1 MNGVTKH
8 LAETYNVTTLNMFRY
23 WFFALTIILIN
34 SNSKSKTSIVQ
45 TANSKRKFIQIFR
58 GSLLAIQMCFAH
70 YCFLELGLIETSA
83 IFAVSPL
90 FVTALAMAFLHE
102 KLNLQRI
109 IAIGLGFIGV
119 LIILRPGL
127 DVFDPISYIALV
139 CAFAYASYQILTRFV
154 SNYDSVSTSFFYTG
168 ISGALILS
176 LVGPFFFTDLKNFD
190 GLLILIIS
198 ILGTSAHYC
207 VIKAYQLSPA
217 SILQPFNYF
226 QLVFNTLIGIV
237 FFGEIIEI
245 AVLIGSL
252 IVVLA
257 GLYSFKST
265 QRDN

>member
-8 LAETYNVTTLNMFRY
+8 LAETYNVITLNMFRY

-34 SNSKSKTSIVQ
+34 SKNKTAIMQ
-45 TANSKRKFIQIFR
+45 TANSKRKLIQVFR
-58 GSLLAIQMCFAH
+58 GSLLAVQMCFAH

-90 FVTALAMAFLHE
+90 FVTALAIIFLHE
-102 KLNLQRI
+102 KLNLHRT
-109 IAIGLGFIGV
+109 IAISAGFIGV

-127 DVFDPISYIALV
+127 DVFDPISYIALA
-139 CAFAYASYQILTRFV
+139 CAFGYASYQILTRFV
-154 SNYDSVSTSFFYTG
+154 SYYDSAGTSFFYTG

-176 LVGPFFFTDLKNFD
+176 LVGPFFFTDLENFD
-190 GLLILIIS
+190 WLLILIIS
-198 ILGTSAHYC
+198 FLGTSAHYF

-217 SILQPFNYF
+217 SILQPFNYL
-226 QLVFNTLIGIV
+226 QLVFNAIIGII
-237 FFGEIIEI
+237 FFGESIEI
-245 AVLIGSL
+245 SVLIGSL

-265 QRDN
+265 PRDN

>member
-8 LAETYNVTTLNMFRY
+8 LAETYNVIALNMFRY
-23 WFFALTIILIN
+23 WFFALTIILV
-34 SNSKSKTSIVQ
+34 NSKNKISIVQ
-45 TANSKRKFIQIFR
+45 AANSKRKFIQIFR

-90 FVTALAMAFLHE
+90 FVTALAIIFLHE
-102 KLNLQRI
+102 KVNIQRI
-109 IAIGLGFIGV
+109 VAIGFGFIGI

-127 DVFDPISYIALV
+127 DVFDPISYIALI
-139 CAFAYASYQILTRFV
+139 CAFAYASYQILTRFI
-154 SNYDSVSTSFFYTG
+154 SKYDSAGTSFFYTG

-176 LVGPFFFTDLKNFD
+176 LVGPFFFADLKDFD
-190 GLLILIIS
+190 WLLILIIS

-226 QLVFNTLIGIV
+226 QLVFNTIIGII
-237 FFGEIIEI
+237 FFGESIEI
-245 AVLIGSL
+245 AILIGSL

-257 GLYSFKST
+257 GLFSLKST
-265 QRDN
+265 VREN